1 MGIVVTNTTE
11 MKEEEKK
18 DDEMD
23 FSHLETRNN
32 SEEDKNSD
40 DENPDSITI
49 NKKWILEAL
58 KRVMLGKKGKEEG
71 LDTVINRS
79 TEYGRNN

>member
-1 MGIVVTNTTE
+1 MTNTSE
-11 MKEEEKK
+11 MKEEEKNQ
-18 DDEMD
+18 DEMD

-32 SEEDKNSD
+32 SDEDKDCNSD